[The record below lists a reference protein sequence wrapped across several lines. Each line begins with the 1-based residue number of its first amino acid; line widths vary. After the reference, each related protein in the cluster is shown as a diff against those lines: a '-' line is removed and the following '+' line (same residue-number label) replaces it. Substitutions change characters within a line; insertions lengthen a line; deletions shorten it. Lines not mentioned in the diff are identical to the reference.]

1 MSRAPEATV
10 ARRRAD
16 PASSGPPTFA
26 PQLDGFGHIRRF
38 YDSKR
43 QRVSAKI
50 LPGEYYVTVADELVT
65 TVLGSCVS
73 ACIWDPEAGIGGMNH
88 FTIPHASRNGGEATG
103 APDEAARYGVF
114 AMEFLINAILRNG
127 GRRHHLLAK
136 LVGGGNVIPSSMAIG
151 TENVHFA
158 RAYLA
163 DEQIPLAGEHVEGD
177 RARKVL
183 FDPRS
188 GRALVKELC
197 DRAHVAVQHEQAYV
211 AAVGNERRVGDVE
224 LF

>member
-1 MSRAPEATV
+1 MSPGREAI
-10 ARRRAD
+10 AAAQRAD
-16 PASSGPPTFA
+16 HAPGPPTFS

-43 QRVSAKI
+43 RRVAAKI

-88 FTIPHASRNGGEATG
+88 FTIPHASRNGVAAG

-127 GRRHHLLAK
+127 GRRPHLLAK
-136 LVGGGNVIPSSMAIG
+136 LVGGGNVIPSSMTIG
-151 TENVHFA
+151 TDNVHFA
-158 RAYLA
+158 RTYLT

-177 RARKVL
+177 RARKVV

-197 DRAHVAVQHEQAYV
+197 DRAHGAVQYEQAYV
-211 AAVGNERRVGDVE
+211 AAVGNDRRAGDVE